1 MLLNTLLKAILA
13 GALIVGSLCPLPVS
27 AQVNKRAI
35 DSLQNILKSKDIHDT
50 MRVLIMSNCAKM
62 LRHQYPDSAMKMVAK
77 ADDVLK
83 NTAQKIDRLPVWKAR
98 LNASRSMIF
107 SKLNRYDSAI
117 HYGEMAAP
125 VFKEKELYK
134 EYHTIMNILAELY
147 ISTGNFARAIDLF
160 HQVIQTASKIS
171 DNNNLGSAYGNIGSI
186 YSNFGMYDKAV
197 EQNRLALGVFEKTG
211 DSILMGA
218 ALANMGIAY
227 NDLGNGTEAF
237 KHLDRALKIFE
248 NLKRYDVLP
257 NVKTA
262 LARSLTMNGRV
273 DEAVALI
280 NDALSSATQAT
291 DEYSMANAYIV
302 SAMAYRNKAEMTGD
316 RQFFSRAVQHAGEGL
331 RLSSKIHEVLLK
343 TKALK
348 ELAALNKTLGQF
360 KDALQYQEQYQQ
372 LYDSISGENRRQEIA
387 IKETEFVNETEK
399 QLLEERHRASLLRQ
413 RNIRSSI
420 LIIGGIVLLSGIL
433 LFLLYRKFQKT
444 KVAQLSSELRT
455 EIADLELKAL
465 RAQMNPHF
473 IFNCLTSIS
482 QFITQNKPS
491 EARDYLTKFARLMR
505 MILEHS
511 DQKQI
516 SLEQELDA
524 LRMYIELESLR
535 FVHKPVYTI
544 RVDPEINTEDTF
556 IPSLVLQPFVENAFK
571 HAFDHSAEKRGELD
585 IYIRRAGDS
594 FVCTITDNGQ
604 PLSAE
609 TRVIQREYPSF
620 GLALTKKRLE
630 RTVGISKSPV
640 KLDVNQSA
648 NGTRVELVFQ
658 GW

>member
-1 MLLNTLLKAILA
+1 
-13 GALIVGSLCPLPVS
+13 
-27 AQVNKRAI
+27 
-35 DSLQNILKSKDIHDT
+35 
-50 MRVLIMSNCAKM
+50 
-62 LRHQYPDSAMKMVAK
+62 
-77 ADDVLK
+77 
-83 NTAQKIDRLPVWKAR
+83 
-98 LNASRSMIF
+98 
-107 SKLNRYDSAI
+107 
-117 HYGEMAAP
+117 
-125 VFKEKELYK
+125 
-134 EYHTIMNILAELY
+134 MNILEELY
-147 ISTGNFARAIDLF
+147 ISKVNFARAIDLF

-197 EQNRLALGVFEKTG
+197 EQNRLALGVFENTG

-360 KDALQYQEQYQQ
+360 KDALQYQEEYQQ

-473 IFNCLTSIS
+473 IFNCLTSIR
-482 QFITQNKPS
+482 QNKPS

-544 RVDPEINTEDTF
+544 RVDLGINTEETF

-585 IYIRRAGDS
+585 IYIRRAEDS
-594 FVCTITDNGQ
+594 LVCTITDNGQ
-604 PLSAE
+604 PLSDE
-609 TRVIQREYPSF
+609 TKVIQREYPSF

-630 RTVGISKSPV
+630 RTAGINKSPV
-640 KLDVNQSA
+640 KLDVNHSA
-648 NGTRVELVFQ
+648 NGTRVKLVFR

>member
-1 MLLNTLLKAILA
+1 MPLNKLLKATIIV
-13 GALIVGSLCPLPVS
+13 ALIVWHLPTS

-35 DSLQNILKSKDIHDT
+35 DSLQNILETKDIHDT
-50 MRVLIMSNCAKM
+50 MRVLIMSNCARM
-62 LRHQYPDSAMKMVAK
+62 LRHQYPDSAMNMVRM
-77 ADDVLK
+77 ADRIVDGQALK
-83 NTAQKIDRLPVWKAR
+83 IQRPTVWKAR

-117 HYGEMAAP
+117 HYGEKAAP
-125 VFKEKELYK
+125 IFKAQELYK

-147 ISTGNFARAIDLF
+147 ISTGNYARAIDLF
-160 HQVIQTASKIS
+160 HQVIQTASRIS

-186 YSNFGMYDKAV
+186 YSNFGMYGKAV

-237 KHLDRALKIFE
+237 KQLDRALKIFE
-248 NLKRYDVLP
+248 NLKRNDVLP

-273 DEAVALI
+273 EEAVVLI
-280 NDALSSATQAT
+280 DDALSSATEAG
-291 DEYSMANAYIV
+291 DEYGMANAYIV
-302 SAMAYRNKAEMTGD
+302 AAMAYRHKAEKTGD
-316 RQFFSRAVQHAGEGL
+316 QRLFSYAVQHAGEGL
-331 RLSSKIHEVLLK
+331 KLSSKISEVLLK
-343 TKALK
+343 IKALK
-348 ELAALNKTLGQF
+348 ELAALKKTLGQY

-387 IKETEFVNETEK
+387 IKETEFVNENEK
-399 QLLEERHRASLLRQ
+399 QLLEERHRASMLRQ

-420 LIIGGIVLLSGIL
+420 LVIGGIVLLAGIL
-433 LFLLYRKFQKT
+433 LFLLYRKLQSA

-482 QFITQNKPS
+482 QFITQNKPA
-491 EARDYLTKFARLMR
+491 EARDYLTRFARLMR

-544 RVDPEINTEDTF
+544 SVDPEINTEETF

-571 HAFDHSAEKRGELD
+571 HAFGHSAEKRGELN
-585 IYIRRAGDS
+585 IHIRRDGDQII
-594 FVCTITDNGQ
+594 CTITDNGQ
-604 PLSAE
+604 PLKDE
-609 TRVIQREYPSF
+609 NRTIQREQPSF

-630 RTVGISKSPV
+630 RTAGMNKSPV
-640 KLDVNQSA
+640 KLDVNHSE

>member
-1 MLLNTLLKAILA
+1 MPLNKILKATIIITLM
-13 GALIVGSLCPLPVS
+13 VWHLPAS

-35 DSLQNILKSKDIHDT
+35 DSLQHILKTKDIHDT
-50 MRVLIMSNCAKM
+50 MRILIMSNCARM
-62 LRHQYPDSAMKMVAK
+62 LRHQYPDSAMNMVRE
-77 ADDVLK
+77 ADRIVDDPALK
-83 NTAQKIDRLPVWKAR
+83 THRPTVWKAR

-117 HYGEMAAP
+117 HYGEKAAP
-125 VFKEKELYK
+125 VFKEQKLYK

-147 ISTGNFARAIDLF
+147 ISTGNYARSIDLF
-160 HQVIQTASKIS
+160 HQVIQTASS
-171 DNNNLGSAYGNIGSI
+171 VQDYDNLGSAYGNIGSI
-186 YSNFGMYDKAV
+186 YSNFGMYEKAV
-197 EQNRLALGVFEKTG
+197 EQNKLALGVFEKIG

-218 ALANMGIAY
+218 ALANMGLAY
-227 NDLGNGTEAF
+227 NDLGNGPEA
-237 KHLDRALKIFE
+237 LRQLNRSLKIFE
-248 NLKRYDVLP
+248 NLKRHDVLP

-262 LARSLTMNGRV
+262 LAKSLTMNGKL

-280 NDALSSATQAT
+280 DDALSSAIKEGN
-291 DEYSMANAYIV
+291 EYKMANAYIV
-302 SAMAYRNKAEMTGD
+302 SATASRNKAEKTGD
-316 RQFFSRAVQHAGEGL
+316 PQLVSRAMQHAREGL
-331 RLSSKIHEVLLK
+331 VLSRKIGEVQLE

-348 ELAALNKTLGQF
+348 ELYTLYKASRQF
-360 KDALQYQEQYQQ
+360 EPALQYQEQYRQ

-387 IKETEFVNETEK
+387 IKETEFVNESEK
-399 QLLEERHRASLLRQ
+399 QLLEERHRASMLRQ
-413 RNIRSSI
+413 RNIRSGI
-420 LIIGGIVLLSGIL
+420 LVIGGIVLLAGVL
-433 LFLLYRKFQKT
+433 LFLLYRKLQKA

-482 QFITQNKPS
+482 QFITQNKPA
-491 EARDYLTKFARLMR
+491 EARDYLTRFARLMR

-544 RVDPEINTEDTF
+544 SVDPEINTEETF

-571 HAFDHSAEKRGELD
+571 HAFGHSVEKRGELN
-585 IYIRRAGDS
+585 IHIRRDGDQII
-594 FVCTITDNGQ
+594 CTITDNGQ
-604 PLSAE
+604 PLKMESR
-609 TRVIQREYPSF
+609 TIHREQPSF

-630 RTVGISKSPV
+630 RTAGVNKTPV
-640 KLDVNQSA
+640 KLDVNHSE